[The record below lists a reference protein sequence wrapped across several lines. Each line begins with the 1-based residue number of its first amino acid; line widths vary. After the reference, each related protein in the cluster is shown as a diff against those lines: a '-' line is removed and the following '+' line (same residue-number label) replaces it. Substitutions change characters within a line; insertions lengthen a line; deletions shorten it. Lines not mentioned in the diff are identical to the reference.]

1 MFKNVIRA
9 GSVFASTVPFYM
21 TDHDVPKEGTKT
33 AAAFHTRPA
42 NLESGKDRLY
52 SMFSVD
58 EFGSM
63 SSEINSIYQSAFM
76 GFLTGAVWGGFIQS
90 RAAYVEFMENNQATA
105 FKSHLDAKK
114 KLQDQVTINFAKG
127 AIKWGWRLALFT
139 STYVGIVTTISVYRG
154 KSSIY
159 EYVAA
164 GAVAGAMYKV
174 NTGLRGMTVGGLL
187 GIGLGG
193 VAGAISLVVLKFSGT
208 SMEEV
213 RYWQYNWK
221 KDRDQSI
228 TAAELKN
235 SLSERDPLLDA
246 HGEAISVKDHSLQ
259 TIKVE
264 KEVKSDKK

>member
-1 MFKNVIRA
+1 MFKNVIRS
-9 GSVFASTVPFYM
+9 GSVFAFTVPFYF
-21 TDHDVPKEGTKT
+21 TDHDVLPKDGKA
-33 AAAFHTRPA
+33 AAAFQNRQA

-52 SMFSVD
+52 AMFSVD
-58 EFGSM
+58 EFGTM

-76 GFLTGAVWGGFIQS
+76 GFLTGAIWGGFVQS
-90 RAAYVEFMENNQATA
+90 RAAYVHFMENNQATA

-127 AIKWGWRLALFT
+127 AVKWGWRLSLFS

-164 GAVAGAMYKV
+164 GAVAGSMYKI

-187 GIGLGG
+187 GCGLGG
-193 VAGAISLVVLKFSGT
+193 VAGAISLMVLKFTGT

-228 TAAELKN
+228 SAAELKN
-235 SLSERDPLLDA
+235 SIYERDPLLDA
-246 HGEAISVKDHSLQ
+246 HDETIGVKDHALDN
-259 TIKVE
+259 IKLVKEE
-264 KEVKSDKK
+264 KVDKK